1 MADEEVEPLTGVREA
16 IQALVNAIEDEPH
29 LLDCAVVIWEA
40 VSFAEDGETQRC
52 IRYAVPTDNF
62 SMSAALGLLEAGKHY
77 IRRDALGIGDD
88 DG

>member
-1 MADEEVEPLTGVREA
+1 MTEELDAVRDS
-16 IQALVNAIEDEPH
+16 IQGLVNAIEDEPH
-29 LLDCAVVIWEA
+29 LLDSAVVIWEA
-40 VSFAEDGETQRC
+40 VSYSDDGEPQRC

-88 DG
+88 E